1 MKVLIPVSPINSLK
15 TRLAEFLSSEE
26 RKNLLLNM
34 LRDINKALEGLDVVI
49 ISRDEEILEFAK
61 DELKA
66 ETIKERYKGLNN
78 AIKQAFE
85 EIEDDEVL
93 IIPADIPLI
102 KKSHIEDIL
111 KLSNDYDMIIAPSRG
126 GGTNLLYLKSKN
138 LIEIKYEGFSFLK
151 HLEEAKKRHLR
162 CYIYDSF
169 LISVD
174 INTPEDLGEIFIH
187 GDDTYTKAYLKSLGI
202 EVEPKH
208 SSAGRFVVK
217 RGGYNEVSN
226 PM

>member
-15 TRLAEFLSSEE
+15 TRLSEFLSNEE

-34 LRDINKALEGLDVVI
+34 LRDIRKALEGLDVVI
-49 ISRDEEILEFAK
+49 VSKDEEILNFAK
-61 DELKA
+61 NELKA
-66 ETIKERYKGLNN
+66 ETIKEKYKGLNN

-85 EIEDDEVL
+85 EIEDEEVM

-102 KKSHIEDIL
+102 KKKHINDIL
-111 KLSNDYDMIIAPSRG
+111 KLSKDYDMIICPSRG

-138 LIEIKYEGFSFLK
+138 LIEMKYEGFSFLK
-151 HLEEAKKRHLR
+151 HLEEAKKRNLR
-162 CYIYDSF
+162 YYIYDSF

-187 GDDTYTKAYLKSLGI
+187 GNDTYTKNYLKSLGI
-202 EVEPKH
+202 DVEPKH

-217 RGGYNEVSN
+217 RGR
-226 PM
+226 

>member
-1 MKVLIPVSPINSLK
+1 MKVIIPVSPINSLK
-15 TRLAEFLSSEE
+15 TRLSEFLSGEE

-34 LRDINKALEGLDVVI
+34 LKDIIKALDGLDIVI
-49 ISRDEEILEFAK
+49 VSRDEEILDFAK
-61 DELKA
+61 NELKA
-66 ETIKERYKGLNN
+66 ETIKEKYKGLNN

-85 EIEDDEVL
+85 EIEDKEVI

-102 KKSHIEDIL
+102 KKKHIEDIL
-111 KLSNDYDMIIAPSRG
+111 KLSKNYDLIIAPSRG
-126 GGTNLLYLKSKN
+126 GGTNLLYLKSKD

-151 HLEEAKKRHLR
+151 HLEEAKKRNLR
-162 CYIYDSF
+162 YYIYDSF

-187 GDDTYTKAYLKSLGI
+187 GNDTYTKNYLKSLGI
-202 EVEPKH
+202 DVEPKH

-217 RGGYNEVSN
+217 RR
-226 PM
+226 

>member
-1 MKVLIPVSPINSLK
+1 MKVIIPVSPINSLK
-15 TRLAEFLSSEE
+15 TRLSEFLSSEE

-34 LRDINKALEGLDVVI
+34 LRDIKKALEGLDVVVV
-49 ISRDEEILEFAK
+49 SRDDEILDFAK
-61 DELKA
+61 YELKA
-66 ETIKERYKGLNN
+66 EIVKEKYKGLNN
-78 AIKQAFE
+78 AIKQAFD
-85 EIEDDEVL
+85 EIDDEEVI

-102 KKSHIEDIL
+102 KKKHIEDIL
-111 KLSNDYDMIIAPSRG
+111 KLSKDYDLIIASSRG

-138 LIEIKYEGFSFLK
+138 LIELRYEGFSFLK
-151 HLEEAKKRHLR
+151 HLEEAEKRNLR
-162 CYIYDSF
+162 YYIYDSF

-187 GDDTYTKAYLKSLGI
+187 GDNTYTKNYLKGLGI

-217 RGGYNEVSN
+217 RR
-226 PM
+226 

>member
-1 MKVLIPVSPINSLK
+1 MIRMKVLIPVSPINSLK
-15 TRLAEFLSSEE
+15 TRLSEFLSSEE

-34 LRDINKALEGLDVVI
+34 LRDINKTLEGLDVII

-66 ETIKERYKGLNN
+66 ETIKEKYKGLNN

-151 HLEEAKKRHLR
+151 HLEEAKKKNLR
-162 CYIYDSF
+162 YYIYDSF

-217 RGGYNEVSN
+217 RGR
-226 PM
+226 